1 MKLKGGEYVA
11 LEKMNT
17 AWSQLLPSSRR
28 RRLSR
33 SPSHSCTRQAYNNSP
48 FVEVEAG
55 GVCCFADHTLDR
67 SVPLAHATEVG

>member
-1 MKLKGGEYVA
+1 M
-11 LEKMNT
+11 
-17 AWSQLLPSSRR
+17 
-28 RRLSR
+28 SR

-67 SVPLAHATEVG
+67 SVPLAHATEVAEMAREDARHAVG